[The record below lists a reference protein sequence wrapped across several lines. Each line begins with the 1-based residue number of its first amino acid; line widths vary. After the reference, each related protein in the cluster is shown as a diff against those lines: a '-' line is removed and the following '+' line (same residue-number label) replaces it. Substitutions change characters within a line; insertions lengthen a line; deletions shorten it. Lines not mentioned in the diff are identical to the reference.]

1 MEFKEIKTVII
12 LTLIITTFLTVFEL
26 NITKKYYLNKK
37 SKISFTE
44 VTTYALKIKNTK

>member
-1 MEFKEIKTVII
+1 MEYKEIKTVII
-12 LTLIITTFLTVFEL
+12 LTLIITTFLAMFEL
-26 NITKKYYLNKK
+26 NITKKYYLNK